1 MRSEHLW
8 AIALSGSADINTEHD
23 SAHQRT
29 LLGNLEAARRV
40 ADPGRILAVTL
51 EQNRPWWEPEL
62 RDLPMGHVG
71 AQPFDRGS
79 GVALLFGA
87 LALYRKDPQAEVAVF
102 TRGQHPA
109 GLLRDA
115 RNQIARLDPGQDVTL
130 FASTSEDREQGGTLV
145 IPRLGS
151 SDQGPSLVSSLI
163 TAERGRVAGRA
174 LVSSGILFGRAEA
187 LIDLYEA
194 AQPLL
199 TRRMMR
205 EFYDQDPF
213 SREAAHGIYPFL
225 TSVDLFSD
233 VLSAAPDRLLVAKL
247 GAKSTHNPATASLQP
262 VSVARA

>member
-8 AIALSGSADINTEHD
+8 AIALSGSTDGNTEQD
-23 SAHQRT
+23 GAHERT

-51 EQNRPWWEPEL
+51 EQNRPWWEPAL

-87 LALYRKDPQAEVAVF
+87 LALYRKDPEAEVAVF
-102 TRGQHPA
+102 TQGEHSA
-109 GLLRDA
+109 SLLRDA
-115 RNQIARLDPGQDVTL
+115 RQQLARVDPGQDVTL
-130 FASTSEDREQGGTLV
+130 FASAVEDREQGGTLV

-151 SDQGPSLVSSLI
+151 SDQGPSLVSSLV

-174 LVSSGILFGRAEA
+174 LLSTGILFGRAEA

-225 TSVDLFSD
+225 TSIDLFAD
-233 VLSAAPDRLLVAKL
+233 VLSAAPDRLLVSKL
-247 GAKSTHNPATASLQP
+247 GASNACAAASVAVQP
-262 VSVARA
+262 SVARV